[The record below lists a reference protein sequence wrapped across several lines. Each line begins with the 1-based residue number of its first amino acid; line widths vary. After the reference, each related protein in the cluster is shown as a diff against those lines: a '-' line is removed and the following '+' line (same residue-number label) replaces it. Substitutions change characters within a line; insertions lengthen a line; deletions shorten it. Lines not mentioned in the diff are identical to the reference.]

1 MTLNLAMQFV
11 AAAVLLLGLYL
22 MGNYRRSGP
31 LLAGASELI
40 WIAVFV
46 PYEMWGGIF
55 LSSVL
60 FVMQA
65 RNFLKWSREGARW

>member
-1 MTLNLAMQFV
+1 MKNES
-11 AAAVLLLGLYL
+11 VLLAL
-22 MGNYRRSGP
+22 
-31 LLAGASELI
+31 
-40 WIAVFV
+40 IAVFV